1 MESRFLQAF
10 MGGLV
15 ATLISV
21 ICMMILTAVRVYDAG
36 PPEVLSEMFGT
47 RLFTS
52 WCLLFLWG
60 WLWSFLYV
68 YLFRRPMDKIVN
80 PVVRGAVYGGG
91 MLVVTGLLMYPIAYA
106 VGAEMVPTAFGYT
119 VMLLVGYLA
128 YGIALALYVRPPV
141 RSRRRAAR

>member
-1 MESRFLQAF
+1 

-15 ATLISV
+15 ATIVSI
-21 ICMMILTAVRVYDAG
+21 ICMMILTAVKVYDAG
-36 PPEVLSEMFGT
+36 PPEVLSDMFGT

-68 YLFRRPMDKIVN
+68 YLFRRPMDRIAS

-91 MLVVTGLLMYPIAYA
+91 MLVVTALLMYPVAYA
-106 VGAEMVPTAFGYT
+106 IGAEMVPTAFGYT
-119 VMLLVGYLA
+119 VMILVGYLA
-128 YGIALALYVRPPV
+128 YGIALTLYVHPPV
-141 RSRRRAAR
+141 RSRRAANRRVSRTD